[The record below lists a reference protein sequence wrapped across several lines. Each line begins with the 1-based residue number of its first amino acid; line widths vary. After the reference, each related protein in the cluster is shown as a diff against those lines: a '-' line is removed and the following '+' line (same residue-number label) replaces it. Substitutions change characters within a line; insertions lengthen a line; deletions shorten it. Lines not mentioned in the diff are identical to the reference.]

1 VAEGEPNFDQIQ
13 DLDQLPEHLLAE
25 LENFFDVYKMLEPGA
40 SRPPTATRATR
51 PPSASSRPPET
62 GPVNPQRVTP
72 LARCSTVMPSY
83 HT

>member
-25 LENFFDVYKMLEPGA
+25 LENFFDVSKTLEPGA

-51 PPSASSRPPET
+51 PPET

-72 LARCSTVMPSY
+72 LARWSTVMPSY

>member
-25 LENFFDVYKMLEPGA
+25 LENFSTSTRCWSRAPPGLRRHESHQAALRELQAARDRAGHSAA
-40 SRPPTATRATR
+40 SD
-51 PPSASSRPPET
+51 S
-62 GPVNPQRVTP
+62 

>member
-25 LENFFDVYKMLEPGA
+25 LENFFDVYKMLEPRA
-40 SRPPTATRATR
+40 SRPPTATSAT
-51 PPSASSRPPET
+51 RPPET